1 MAFQGWPDAALD
13 FFEDLERDNS
23 KAYWTA
29 HRPVYD
35 QAVLNPM
42 IELTDEL
49 AGEYG
54 QARIMRPY
62 RDVRFSRDKTVYRT
76 EIGAMVGSAY
86 IRLSASG
93 LAAGN
98 GLFHLMPDQLAR
110 YREAVA
116 ADRTGAELER
126 IARALTGDGIELVGH
141 DMLKSAPRGYPADH
155 PRAELLR
162 YKGLAAF
169 RQWEPGPWLS
179 TAAAKDRITGFLAQ
193 TAPLAAWL
201 EAHVGPTQEPEAPAG
216 RAGRRR

>member
-1 MAFQGWPDAALD
+1 MAFQGWPEAALE
-13 FFEDLERDNS
+13 FFEGLEQDNS

-35 QAVLNPM
+35 EAVLGPM

-49 AGEYG
+49 AGQHG
-54 QARIMRPY
+54 QVKIMRPY
-62 RDVRFSRDKTVYRT
+62 RDVRFSKDKALYRT

-86 IRLSASG
+86 IRLSANG
-93 LAAGN
+93 LAAGR
-98 GLFHLMPDQLAR
+98 GMFHLMPDQLAR

-116 ADRTGAELER
+116 ADPAGAELER
-126 IARALTGDGIELVGH
+126 IGRTLTGDGIELTGH

-155 PRAELLR
+155 PRADLLR

-179 TAAAKDRITGFLAQ
+179 TAAAKERITGFLAD
-193 TAPLAAWL
+193 TAPLTAWL
-201 EAHVGPTQEPEAPAG
+201 DKHVGPSAEPARP
-216 RAGRRR
+216 AGRRR